1 MAIGTG
7 SHQQRHMVTCP
18 VSDPSC
24 HAGPGDEHVWR
35 SGLAV
40 KKNTGHH
47 DTKAIFSLLVAQRVT
62 RDFRPDIGD
71 LHDCHSYEGI
81 GPWGFGHTWVRP
93 LEWNR

>member
-1 MAIGTG
+1 
-7 SHQQRHMVTCP
+7 
-18 VSDPSC
+18 
-24 HAGPGDEHVWR
+24 
-35 SGLAV
+35 
-40 KKNTGHH
+40 
-47 DTKAIFSLLVAQRVT
+47 LLVAQRVT